1 MDHIYSASFVAV
13 FIFSC
18 FPFIKARP
26 AAAATAAENFV
37 LENWKIFPI
46 SARARTPWYLTRF
59 HVWENIRER
68 GSLTSFSLPYDSDFS
83 HRRKYFQRFLPCR
96 RGKLDGARTQ
106 ERFRS
111 PTRWQ
116 RVVNFP
122 SDTKLHRSARGS
134 LILNNAAKRD
144 VRNTRD
150 TRTSQM
156 NGKRDKTGL
165 KGSKI
170 HDDRVTESRGR
181 DAIKISSRS
190 SRAFWSALTLQSH
203 LLLGLQNSFNGKRKS
218 NACPWR
224 TTAKANR

>member
-1 MDHIYSASFVAV
+1 M
-13 FIFSC
+13 
-18 FPFIKARP
+18 
-26 AAAATAAENFV
+26 
-37 LENWKIFPI
+37 FPI
-46 SARARTPWYLTRF
+46 HKGEAGGGSDGGGKFRSGKLKNFSHLRARARAHALIS
-59 HVWENIRER
+59 H
-68 GSLTSFSLPYDSDFS
+68 SFSRVRKHTWTWIINFVFTALRQRLFPSSEIFS
-83 HRRKYFQRFLPCR
+83 AFSSVSSR
-96 RGKLDGARTQ
+96 KLDGARTQ